1 MADEP
6 GGGYRVAFKDPVVG
20 VPLHLVY
27 EQAPVTAQGGV
38 PSCDRAF
45 NFVRPAPVHKLGH
58 FGMCVTDFAAA
69 YRFYTTRFNF
79 ASSDVVY
86 DDTDTSG
93 DMTTFLHL
101 GRGDELVDHHCFF
114 FEGPVRHVHHA
125 SYETYDVETQPLGH
139 DGLCSKGY
147 EDCRGVR
154 RHLMG
159 SQIFDHWFDPSR
171 FVLEHYVDGD
181 LVNRQCKPHRSQAS
195 PDGLHIW
202 GVHPL
207 LLPLLFAVLFVD
219 KLCRGTTRLL

>member
-6 GGGYRVAFKDPVVG
+6 GGGYRVTFKDPVVG

-45 NFVRPAPVHKLGH
+45 NFVRRRRRRCCLTIVSPVQKHREGNKFQRFTGGPAPVHKLGH

-125 SYETYDVETQPLGH
+125 SYETYDVDTQPLGH

-181 LVNRQCKPHRSQAS
+181 LVNRQ
-195 PDGLHIW
+195 
-202 GVHPL
+202 
-207 LLPLLFAVLFVD
+207 
-219 KLCRGTTRLL
+219 GTTRLL